1 MWSNQYNY
9 FNIQFDLKFSQKI
22 EKSIVVKCLTDSNLF
37 QQINHQTFRN
47 IEDFPWVEILL
58 VETYD
63 GNYTS
68 SEKENDF
75 VTLIAIVALKEPVN
89 DQIKYIETFKQ
100 IAKSLNWRLFLEQD
114 DEGNLNIEL

>member
-1 MWSNQYNY
+1 MWSDKYNY

-22 EKSIVVKCLTDSNLF
+22 EKSIVVKYLTDSNLF

-47 IEDFPWVEILL
+47 SKDFPWVEILL
-58 VETYD
+58 IETYD

-75 VTLIAIVALKEPVN
+75 VTLIAIVSSKEQVN

-100 IAKSLNWRLFLEQD
+100 IALSLNWRLFLEED
-114 DEGNLNIEL
+114 DVGNLNIEI